1 MNSIETISTPEV
13 WRAWKRVCAVDLC
26 DAETAAVLRAF
37 GRARFALYLRRSGQP
52 VPEAREAWH
61 LFEST
66 CQVSGTRAGKRYKD
80 WLFARARAME
90 VPWLEAI
97 ESGASLLMRSVVR
110 EFLRREHSPS
120 FMQSLQQ
127 PVGGGA
133 LSLEELLP
141 DPSAS
146 ASDIDDDSLR
156 AMARELAGRLLPTM
170 DKTERALVWAKVH
183 DIPFTDP
190 RLINKTRLGRSV
202 LHEQFGLF
210 MARLTDLVRARHP
223 KETNSVTTS
232 LIIFTLM
239 ALGEM
244 LPAKLFSGRPRLS
257 LL

>member
-1 MNSIETISTPEV
+1 VNSIETISSPEV
-13 WRAWKRVCAVDLC
+13 WRAWKRVCAADLC
-26 DAETAAVLRAF
+26 DADTAAVLRRF
-37 GRARFALYLRRSGQP
+37 GHARFAVYLRRTGCP
-52 VPEAREAWH
+52 LPEAREAWH

-80 WLFARARAME
+80 WLFARAQAME
-90 VPWLEAI
+90 GSWLEAI

-110 EFLRREHSPS
+110 EFVRREHAPS

-127 PVGGGA
+127 PVGGGTI
-133 LSLEELLP
+133 SLEELLP
-141 DPSAS
+141 DPSTAS
-146 ASDIDDDSLR
+146 TDMDDETLR
-156 AMARELAGRLLPTM
+156 VMARALAGLLLPTM

-183 DIPFTDP
+183 DVSFADP
-190 RLINKTRLGRSV
+190 RLINKTRLGRTM

-210 MARLTDLVRARHP
+210 MARLTVLVRARHP

-244 LPAKLFSGRPRLS
+244 LPDKLFSGRPRLS